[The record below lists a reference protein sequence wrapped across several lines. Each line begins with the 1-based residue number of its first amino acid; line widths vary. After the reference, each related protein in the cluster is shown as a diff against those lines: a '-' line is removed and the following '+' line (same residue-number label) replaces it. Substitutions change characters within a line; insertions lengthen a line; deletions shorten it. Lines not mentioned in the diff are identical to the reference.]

1 MAYVSVRTYFHQ
13 PEWVFLGN
21 YFRFNL
27 LFAISLILISLS
39 ARKSIQISRDKF
51 IQMEQQAQTLQLFN
65 NLIKLYHDG
74 LIITNNEDILFYN
87 EQIGSI
93 FNVASPSQD
102 EREHGVDQSQ

>member
-1 MAYVSVRTYFHQ
+1 
-13 PEWVFLGN
+13 
-21 YFRFNL
+21 
-27 LFAISLILISLS
+27 
-39 ARKSIQISRDKF
+39 
-51 IQMEQQAQTLQLFN
+51 MEQQAQTLQLFN

-102 EREHGVDQSQ
+102 KIEHGVDQSQ

>member
-1 MAYVSVRTYFHQ
+1 MAYVSVRTFFHQ
-13 PEWVFLGN
+13 AERVFDTN
-21 YFRFNL
+21 YLRFNL
-27 LFAISLILISLS
+27 LFAISLILFSLS

-51 IQMEQQAQTLQLFN
+51 IQMEQQAKTLQLFN

-87 EQIGSI
+87 EQVGSI

-102 EREHGVDQSQ
+102 